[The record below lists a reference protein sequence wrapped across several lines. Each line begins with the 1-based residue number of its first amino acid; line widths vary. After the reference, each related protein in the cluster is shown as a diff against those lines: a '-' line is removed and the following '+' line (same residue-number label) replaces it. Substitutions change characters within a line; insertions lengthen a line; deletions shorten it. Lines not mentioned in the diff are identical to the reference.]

1 LKLYIGGYLAF
12 FSPNQQS
19 EVELTLSEPVKL
31 DVLLAEAGI
40 PAAEV
45 QLVLINGTRVD
56 SLQSVVQN
64 QDEVKIF
71 PGVDGG

>member
-1 LKLYIGGYLAF
+1 LYIGGYLAF

>member
-1 LKLYIGGYLAF
+1 MKLYIGGYLAF
-12 FSPNQQS
+12 FSPDQQS

-31 DVLLAEAGI
+31 DVLLAEVGI

-56 SLQSVVQN
+56 SVQSVVQN